1 MDKHPNKRLEKLEQR
16 IALLERQEEQLK
28 RALLTSEEHL
38 NLALS
43 AGNIAWWEMEVATGR
58 VTFDQNK
65 AKMLGYQMEDFQD
78 AHYSAFTELIH
89 PDDYEKAMQAM
100 RDHLT
105 GKKPLYEV
113 TYRIKHKEGDY
124 IWFYDRGS
132 ATVRTKE
139 GKPIFVK
146 GVVFDDT
153 ERQKALNALNAS
165 KQKLKKA
172 NKTKDQFLSIISHDL
187 KNPIYAI
194 LGLSRIINKRY
205 EEQDDRKRRNLLSK
219 LEAAAKN
226 TYSLLEQLLNW
237 SKSQRDEIDFH
248 PEKLS
253 LNELV
258 QEVFGLLQETAQQKQ
273 ITLHSNLSANTM
285 VIADKPMLY
294 TILRNLISNALK
306 FSFQGGQVAITS
318 HNKMKGFIEVA
329 VKDNGIGIPQEE
341 IPKLQS
347 LEHTYKQKGTNNEE
361 GTGLGL
367 ILCKNFI
374 EKHGGR
380 LTISSEE
387 QKGTTVSITL
397 PEHRT

>member
-1 MDKHPNKRLEKLEQR
+1 MDKRPNNRLEKLEQR

-28 RALLTSEEHL
+28 MALLTSEEHL

-65 AKMLGYQMEDFQD
+65 VKMLGYQMEDFQD

-105 GKKPLYEV
+105 GKRPLYEV

-132 ATVRTKE
+132 VTVRNKE
-139 GKPIFVK
+139 GKRIFVK
-146 GVVFDDT
+146 GIVFDDT

-165 KQKLKKA
+165 KRKLKKA
-172 NKTKDQFLSIISHDL
+172 NKTKDQFLAIISHDL
-187 KNPIYAI
+187 KNPIFAI
-194 LGLSRIINKRY
+194 LGLSRIINERY

-253 LNELV
+253 LNKLV

-273 ITLHSNLSANTM
+273 ITLHSNVSANTM

-318 HNKMKGFIEVA
+318 HNKMEGSIEVS
-329 VKDNGIGIPQEE
+329 VEDNGIGIPQEE